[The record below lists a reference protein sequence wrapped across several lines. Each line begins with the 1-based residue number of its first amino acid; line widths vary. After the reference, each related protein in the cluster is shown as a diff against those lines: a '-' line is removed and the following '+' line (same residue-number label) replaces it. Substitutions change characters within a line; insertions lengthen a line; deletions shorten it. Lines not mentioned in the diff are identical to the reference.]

1 MKAALAKEFRL
12 VVHPSTYVLALLG
25 ALVLIPTWMY
35 GAIFIYGVLVAFF
48 NGMNAREMRDMSYSF
63 SLPMSRREMVRARIV
78 AMIVIEA
85 VMTTIMLV
93 FVLLRDPMGINAIAQ
108 GQDLVGMPAN
118 LFLVGFGLVIFGVF
132 NAFFYP
138 LYYRNPMKVGVPF
151 MIACLPAAAVLVA
164 LEALPYLPFSWCSMF
179 ANVGVGEIGAQ
190 LAGLAVGAAVF
201 VLGSLLAM
209 RLATRTFASYD
220 A

>member
-35 GAIFIYGVLVAFF
+35 GAIFIYGVLVVFF

-63 SLPMSRREMVRARIV
+63 SLPMSRREMVQARV
-78 AMIVIEA
+78 AAMMVIEA
-85 VMTTIMLV
+85 VMIAIMLV

-164 LEALPYLPFSWCSMF
+164 LEALSYLPLPWCAMF

-190 LAGLAVGAAVF
+190 LVGLAVGAAVF

>member
-63 SLPMSRREMVRARIV
+63 SLPMSRREMVRAHIA
-78 AMIVIEA
+78 AMMAIEA
-85 VMTTIMLV
+85 VMIAIMLV
-93 FVLLRDPMGINAIAQ
+93 FVLLREPMGINAIAQ

-118 LFLVGFGLVIFGVF
+118 LFLVGFGLAIFGVF

-138 LYYRNPMKVGVPF
+138 LYYRNPMRVGVPF
-151 MIACLPAAAVLVA
+151 MIACLPAAVVLIA
-164 LEALPYLPFSWCSMF
+164 LEALPYLPFPWCSMF
-179 ANVGVGEIGAQ
+179 AIVGIGEVGAQ
-190 LAGLAVGAAVF
+190 LAGLAVGAVVF
-201 VLGSLLAM
+201 ALGSLLAM
-209 RLATRTFASYD
+209 WLAARAFTSYD

>member
-48 NGMNAREMRDMSYSF
+48 NGMNAREMRDLSYSF
-63 SLPMSRREMVRARIV
+63 SLPMSRREMVRSRIA
-78 AMIVIEA
+78 AMMAIEA
-85 VMTTIMLV
+85 AMVAIMAV
-93 FVLLRDPMGINAIAQ
+93 FVLLREPLGINAVAQ
-108 GQDLVGMPAN
+108 EQDLVGMPAN
-118 LFLVGFGLVIFGVF
+118 LFLVGFGLAVFGVF

-151 MIACLPAAAVLVA
+151 MVACVPAAVVLVA
-164 LEALPYLPFSWCSMF
+164 LEAVPYLPFSWCSMF
-179 ANVGVGEIGAQ
+179 ATIGMRNIGAQ
-190 LAGLAVGAAVF
+190 LAGLVAGAAVF
-201 VLGSLLAM
+201 AAGSLLAM
-209 RLATRTFASYD
+209 WLAARSFASYD

>member
-48 NGMNAREMRDMSYSF
+48 NGMNAREMRDLIYSF
-63 SLPMSRREMVRARIV
+63 SLPMSRREMVRARIA
-78 AMIVIEA
+78 AMMAIEA
-85 VMTTIMLV
+85 AMVAIMAV
-93 FVLLRDPMGINAIAQ
+93 FVLLREPLGINAVAQ

-118 LFLVGFGLVIFGVF
+118 LFLVGFGLAIFGVF

-151 MIACLPAAAVLVA
+151 MVACVPAAVVLVA
-164 LEALPYLPFSWCSMF
+164 LEAVPYLPFPWCSTF
-179 ANVGVGEIGAQ
+179 ATIGMGNIGAQ
-190 LAGLAVGAAVF
+190 LAGLVAGAAVF
-201 VLGSLLAM
+201 AAGSLLAM
-209 RLATRTFASYD
+209 WLAARSFASYD

>member
-48 NGMNAREMRDMSYSF
+48 NGMNAREMRDLSYSF
-63 SLPMSRREMVRARIV
+63 SLPMSRREMVRARIT
-78 AMIVIEA
+78 AMMAIEA
-85 VMTTIMLV
+85 VMIAIMVV
-93 FVLLRDPMGINAIAQ
+93 FVLLREPLGINVIAQ

-118 LFLVGFGLVIFGVF
+118 LFLVGFGLAIFGVF

-138 LYYRNPMKVGVPF
+138 LYYRNPMKVGMPF
-151 MIACLPAAAVLVA
+151 MIACLPAAVVLVA
-164 LEALPYLPFSWCSMF
+164 LEALPYIPLPWCAMF
-179 ANVGVGEIGAQ
+179 ATIGMGEIGAQ
-190 LAGLAVGAAVF
+190 LAGLALGVVAF
-201 VLGSLLAM
+201 ILGSLFAM
-209 RLATRTFASYD
+209 HFATRTFTSYD

>member
-63 SLPMSRREMVRARIV
+63 SLPMSRREMVRARIA
-78 AMIVIEA
+78 AMMVIEA
-85 VMTTIMLV
+85 VMVAIMLV
-93 FVLLRDPMGINAIAQ
+93 FVLLREPLGINAIAQ

-118 LFLVGFGLVIFGVF
+118 LFLVGFGMVIFGVF
-132 NAFFYP
+132 NAAFYP

-151 MIACLPAAAVLVA
+151 MVACLPAAVVLVT
-164 LEALPYLPFSWCSMF
+164 LEALPYLPFPWCVMF
-179 ANVGVGEIGAQ
+179 ATVGMEGIGVQ
-190 LAGLAVGAAVF
+190 LIGLAAGAVVF

-209 RLATRTFASYD
+209 HLATRTFTSYD

>member
-48 NGMNAREMRDMSYSF
+48 NGMNAREMRDLSYSF
-63 SLPMSRREMVRARIV
+63 SLPMSRREMVRSRIA
-78 AMIVIEA
+78 AMMAIEA
-85 VMTTIMLV
+85 AMVAIMAV
-93 FVLLRDPMGINAIAQ
+93 FVLLREPLGINALAQ

-118 LFLVGFGLVIFGVF
+118 LFLVGFGLAIFGVF

-151 MIACLPAAAVLVA
+151 MVACVPAAVVLVA
-164 LEALPYLPFSWCSMF
+164 LEAVPYLPFPWCSTF
-179 ANVGVGEIGAQ
+179 ATIGMGNIGAQ
-190 LAGLAVGAAVF
+190 LAGLVAGAAVF
-201 VLGSLLAM
+201 AAGSLLAM
-209 RLATRTFASYD
+209 WLAARSFASYD

>member
-63 SLPMSRREMVRARIV
+63 SLPMSRREMVRARIG
-78 AMIVIEA
+78 AMMAIEA
-85 VMTTIMLV
+85 VMIAIMLV
-93 FVLLRDPMGINAIAQ
+93 FVLLREPLGINAVAA

-118 LFLVGFGLVIFGVF
+118 LFLVGFGLAIFGVF

-151 MIACLPAAAVLVA
+151 MVACIPAAVVLVV
-164 LEALPYLPFSWCSMF
+164 LEALPYLPFPGCALF
-179 ANVGVGEIGAQ
+179 ATVGMGNAGAQ
-190 LAGLAVGAAVF
+190 LAGLAVGAVVF
-201 VLGSLLAM
+201 AAGSLIAM
-209 RLATRTFASYD
+209 RLAERSFSTYD

>member
-48 NGMNAREMRDMSYSF
+48 NGMNAREMRDLSYSF
-63 SLPMSRREMVRARIV
+63 SLPISRREMVRARIA
-78 AMIVIEA
+78 AMMAIEA
-85 VMTTIMLV
+85 AMAAIMAV
-93 FVLLRDPMGINAIAQ
+93 FVLLREPLGINAVAQ

-118 LFLVGFGLVIFGVF
+118 LFLVGFGLAIFGVF

-151 MIACLPAAAVLVA
+151 MVACVPAAVVLVA
-164 LEALPYLPFSWCSMF
+164 LEAVPYLPFSWCSTF
-179 ANVGVGEIGAQ
+179 ATIGMGNIGAQ
-190 LAGLAVGAAVF
+190 LAGLVAGAAVF
-201 VLGSLLAM
+201 AAGSLLAM
-209 RLATRTFASYD
+209 WLAARSFASYD